1 MIDFLLSNDSKTA
14 KFIAIV
20 SGLFAFIVG
29 LYMSYDGFLN
39 HEVSV
44 GIFMAIGIMQLCN
57 YILIPHMSLKDE
69 REPIKEKSM
78 SISYYFYLVVML
90 IMLLSI
96 DSPFFDFI

>member
-44 GIFMAIGIMQLCN
+44 GIFLMAIGIMQLCN

-69 REPIKEKSM
+69 RAKLIKKS
-78 SISYYFYLVVML
+78 L
-90 IMLLSI
+90 
-96 DSPFFDFI
+96 